1 MAKWTI
7 GQYDKIS
14 EHEKD
19 KEDWVCYNER
29 IMLLSEANKL
39 EQDSKKESDIIIQR
53 WDRKA

>member
-29 IMLLSEANKL
+29 IMLLSEASKL